1 MKKCPSCKYERTTQD
16 DFHFPEYE
24 CPSCGVIN
32 NMYKARYEFAEFEKR
47 RKKERKAKL
56 EKIKKEQ
63 ELKRKQEEEDHR
75 KKEEEQRL
83 RKETEEK
90 LRQEQERLQM
100 EAEEKIRLE
109 QERLRKEAE
118 KKVQLEQE
126 RLRKEAEEKVQLEQ
140 ERLRK
145 EAEEKVRLEQE
156 HLRKEAEKKLQFE
169 EQRLK
174 RESEE
179 KLRQEHEERKR
190 KEKEAAD
197 QFAKKQQRI
206 KKQAEASKDR
216 IISLQETLD
225 KYQLFDM
232 CPFVIAQTGMGLP
245 IIGLGETKNKWQHG
259 RCMKE
264 YCRLWTWKI
273 DNKGQSYAQGCSLQ
287 FLGLSEGEITKNFSV
302 KNRQI
307 LEEKASPAKDETS
320 SENKDIE
327 T

>member
-16 DFHFPEYE
+16 DLHFPEYE

-32 NMYKARYEFAEFEKR
+32 NKYKARYEFAELEKK

-63 ELKRKQEEEDHR
+63 ELKRKQEEEDR
-75 KKEEEQRL
+75 KKKEEAERL
-83 RKETEEK
+83 RRLEEEK
-90 LRQEQERLQM
+90 LRQ
-100 EAEEKIRLE
+100 
-109 QERLRKEAE
+109 
-118 KKVQLEQE
+118 
-126 RLRKEAEEKVQLEQ
+126 EQ

-156 HLRKEAEKKLQFE
+156 RLRKEAEKRLQLE

-174 RESEE
+174 KEAEE
-179 KLRQEHEERKR
+179 KLRQEQEVRKR
-190 KEKEAAD
+190 KEEEAAV

-206 KKQAEASKDR
+206 KQQAEASKDR
-216 IISLQETLD
+216 IISLQETGD

-232 CPFVIAQTGMGLP
+232 CPFVIAQTGMRLP

-287 FLGLSEGEITKNFSV
+287 FLGLSEGEIAKNFSV

>member
-16 DFHFPEYE
+16 DLHFPEYE

-32 NMYKARYEFAEFEKR
+32 NKYKARYEFAELEKK

-63 ELKRKQEEEDHR
+63 ELKRKQGAE
-75 KKEEEQRL
+75 RL
-83 RKETEEK
+83 RRLEEEK
-90 LRQEQERLQM
+90 LRQ
-100 EAEEKIRLE
+100 
-109 QERLRKEAE
+109 
-118 KKVQLEQE
+118 
-126 RLRKEAEEKVQLEQ
+126 EQ

-156 HLRKEAEKKLQFE
+156 RLRKEAEKRLLLE

-174 RESEE
+174 KEAEE
-179 KLRQEHEERKR
+179 KLRQEQEERKR
-190 KEKEAAD
+190 KEEEAAV

-206 KKQAEASKDR
+206 KQQAEASKDR
-216 IISLQETLD
+216 IISLQETGD

-232 CPFVIAQTGMGLP
+232 CPFVIAKTGMGLP

-287 FLGLSEGEITKNFSV
+287 FLGLSEGEIAKNFSV

>member
-16 DFHFPEYE
+16 DLHFPEYE

-32 NMYKARYEFAEFEKR
+32 NKYKARYEFAELEKK

-63 ELKRKQEEEDHR
+63 ELKRKQEEEDR
-75 KKEEEQRL
+75 KKKEEAERL
-83 RKETEEK
+83 RRLEEEK
-90 LRQEQERLQM
+90 LRQ
-100 EAEEKIRLE
+100 
-109 QERLRKEAE
+109 
-118 KKVQLEQE
+118 
-126 RLRKEAEEKVQLEQ
+126 EQ

-156 HLRKEAEKKLQFE
+156 RLRKEAEKRLQLE

-174 RESEE
+174 KEAEE
-179 KLRQEHEERKR
+179 KLRQEQEERKR
-190 KEKEAAD
+190 KEEEAAV

-206 KKQAEASKDR
+206 KQQAEASKDR
-216 IISLQETLD
+216 IISLQETGD

-287 FLGLSEGEITKNFSV
+287 FLGLSEGEIAKNFSV

>member
-16 DFHFPEYE
+16 DLHFPEYE

-32 NMYKARYEFAEFEKR
+32 NKYKARYEFAELEKK

-63 ELKRKQEEEDHR
+63 ELKRKQEEEDR
-75 KKEEEQRL
+75 KKKEEEERL

-118 KKVQLEQE
+118 EKARFEEERIRKEAEQKLQTE
-126 RLRKEAEEKVQLEQ
+126 EQRLRKET
-140 ERLRK
+140 
-145 EAEEKVRLEQE
+145 
-156 HLRKEAEKKLQFE
+156 
-169 EQRLK
+169 
-174 RESEE
+174 EE
-179 KLRQEHEERKR
+179 KLRQEQEERKR
-190 KEKEAAD
+190 KEEEAAV

-206 KKQAEASKDR
+206 KQQAEASKDR
-216 IISLQETLD
+216 IISLQETGD

-232 CPFVIAQTGMGLP
+232 CPFVIAQTGMRLP

-273 DNKGQSYAQGCSLQ
+273 DDKGQSYAQGCSLQ
-287 FLGLSEGEITKNFSV
+287 FLGLSERDIAKNFSV

>member
-1 MKKCPSCKYERTTQD
+1 
-16 DFHFPEYE
+16 
-24 CPSCGVIN
+24 
-32 NMYKARYEFAEFEKR
+32 
-47 RKKERKAKL
+47 
-56 EKIKKEQ
+56 
-63 ELKRKQEEEDHR
+63 
-75 KKEEEQRL
+75 
-83 RKETEEK
+83 
-90 LRQEQERLQM
+90 
-100 EAEEKIRLE
+100 
-109 QERLRKEAE
+109 
-118 KKVQLEQE
+118 
-126 RLRKEAEEKVQLEQ
+126 LEQ

-156 HLRKEAEKKLQFE
+156 RLRKEAEKKLQFE

>member
-1 MKKCPSCKYERTTQD
+1 
-16 DFHFPEYE
+16 
-24 CPSCGVIN
+24 
-32 NMYKARYEFAEFEKR
+32 MYKARYEFAEFEKR

-90 LRQEQERLQM
+90 LRQE
-100 EAEEKIRLE
+100 
-109 QERLRKEAE
+109 
-118 KKVQLEQE
+118 
-126 RLRKEAEEKVQLEQ
+126 
-140 ERLRK
+140 
-145 EAEEKVRLEQE
+145 
-156 HLRKEAEKKLQFE
+156 
-169 EQRLK
+169 
-174 RESEE
+174 
-179 KLRQEHEERKR
+179 HEERKR

-216 IISLQETLD
+216 IISLQETRD

>member
-16 DFHFPEYE
+16 DLHFPEYE

-32 NMYKARYEFAEFEKR
+32 NKYKARYEFAELEKK

-63 ELKRKQEEEDHR
+63 ELKRKQEEEDR
-75 KKEEEQRL
+75 KKKEEAERL
-83 RKETEEK
+83 RRLEEEK
-90 LRQEQERLQM
+90 LRQ
-100 EAEEKIRLE
+100 
-109 QERLRKEAE
+109 
-118 KKVQLEQE
+118 
-126 RLRKEAEEKVQLEQ
+126 EQ

-156 HLRKEAEKKLQFE
+156 RLRKEAEKRLQLE

-174 RESEE
+174 KEAEE
-179 KLRQEHEERKR
+179 KLRQVQEERKR
-190 KEKEAAD
+190 KEEEAAV

-206 KKQAEASKDR
+206 KQQAETSKDR
-216 IISLQETLD
+216 IISLQETGD

-232 CPFVIAQTGMGLP
+232 CPFVIAQTGMRLP

-287 FLGLSEGEITKNFSV
+287 FLGLSEGEIAKNFSV